1 MSKLINLS
9 AWGTMPVKS
18 CPLHK
23 TRGQANTDTEDERK
37 TLILFEASKPS
48 SWFKSSSIV
57 RWTSLSPLP
66 LPDSIRADPMLSIS
80 SMKMMDGACSL
91 YETKRIIRTQ
101 SCIYSTVKCNWE
113 VWMVCMNWKT
123 SGSFQWVPTTNE
135 ISVSQV
141 ADSITNLSK
150 KDSICQFRPTWP

>member
-91 YETKRIIRTQ
+91 YETKTIIRTR
-101 SCIYSTVKCNWE
+101 SCIYSTVKCNLRSMNGLHELEDKWGHFNE
-113 VWMVCMNWKT
+113 CLQQMKSVCHKW
-123 SGSFQWVPTTNE
+123 Q
-135 ISVSQV
+135 I
-141 ADSITNLSK
+141 ALI
-150 KDSICQFRPTWP
+150 I